1 MRLPAL
7 PSIAGLALLV
17 ACGGDVSGMHDPDAA
32 IAGDGGVP
40 PDTGADT
47 GVGDAGAP
55 DGGDPDAGSPGDA
68 GTFVA
73 PSEVFFVGN
82 SFTFGGPVPDLVH
95 DLAVYAGFPEPNV
108 EYRAIGGQTLEGHR
122 ADTAPEGAPARVA
135 EGWDVVVLQ
144 ELSTRPT
151 DQIGP
156 ADRFKEDATWFYDL
170 AKAANDDC
178 EIVLYETW
186 ARRAGHELY
195 DATFESPA
203 QMQAELRFHYYDAA
217 ERYIPAFATSAR
229 PDDVRV
235 APAGDAWEIQLAA
248 GEPPRLHASDDYHAS
263 AAGAYLNA
271 LVLYSTIYHRRAD
284 GLVPL
289 GAIDEATASLLQESA
304 DLATEAEGFGPV
316 RGAPLPIAPGSVL
329 QLDLGPLW
337 VDRWTPLD
345 QLRGTNGP
353 VGTAAGG
360 ATSVL
365 ATTWGFSGAQEGGSA
380 ANTLGLPADVS
391 RDSLWVGSFDGHAA
405 ALGMEAR
412 LVLRGLDAG
421 PHRIELFA
429 SRTGDDA
436 PNGRLT
442 RYRIGTDSR
451 DLDVADNTSR
461 TAVFEHV
468 APDAR
473 GEVVI
478 RIAVSP
484 EGTARFA
491 YLGAVR
497 ITRE

>member
-1 MRLPAL
+1 
-7 PSIAGLALLV
+7 
-17 ACGGDVSGMHDPDAA
+17 
-32 IAGDGGVP
+32 
-40 PDTGADT
+40 
-47 GVGDAGAP
+47 
-55 DGGDPDAGSPGDA
+55 
-68 GTFVA
+68 
-73 PSEVFFVGN
+73 
-82 SFTFGGPVPDLVH
+82 
-95 DLAVYAGFPEPNV
+95 
-108 EYRAIGGQTLEGHR
+108 
-122 ADTAPEGAPARVA
+122 
-135 EGWDVVVLQ
+135 VVLQ

-156 ADRFKEDATWFYDL
+156 AERFKEDATWFYDL
-170 AKAANDDC
+170 AKTANEDC

-195 DATFESPA
+195 DGTFESPA

-353 VGTAAGG
+353 VGTAAGA

-442 RYRIGTDSR
+442 RYRIGSDAR